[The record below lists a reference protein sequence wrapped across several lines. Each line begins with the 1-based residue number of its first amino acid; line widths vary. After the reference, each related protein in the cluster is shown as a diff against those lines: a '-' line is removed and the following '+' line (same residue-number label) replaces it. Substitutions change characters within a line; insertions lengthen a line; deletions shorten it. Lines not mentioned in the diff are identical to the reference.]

1 MIVYHGTILEVYKII
16 KNERVIK
23 STDSSNSPY
32 SGIGDRKT
40 TDGYVYV
47 TSMING
53 IDGAIDYASRNF
65 RQRIQN
71 SGRIKEINNTPVE
84 IVVIRLEIDHSSL
97 EKDMDDEFVDT
108 SYRVKGYLYLT
119 NETAVGFRFPNY
131 QKCCDFYDDLTD
143 EKIADFK
150 WKRIISE

>member
-1 MIVYHGTILEVYKII
+1 MIVYHGTTLEVYKII

-47 TSMING
+47 TSIING

-108 SYRVKGYLYLT
+108 SYRVKGDLYLT

>member
-1 MIVYHGTILEVYKII
+1 MIVYHGTTLEVYKII

-108 SYRVKGYLYLT
+108 SYRVKGDLYLT
-119 NETAVGFRFPNY
+119 NETAVGFRFSNY

>member
-32 SGIGDRKT
+32 SGIGDQKT

-108 SYRVKGYLYLT
+108 SYRVKGDLYLT

>member
-1 MIVYHGTILEVYKII
+1 MIVYHGTTLEVYKII

-108 SYRVKGYLYLT
+108 SYRVKGDLYLT
-119 NETAVGFRFPNY
+119 NETAV
-131 QKCCDFYDDLTD
+131 
-143 EKIADFK
+143 
-150 WKRIISE
+150 ISMMILQMKK